1 MRGGTHTFLPTK
13 RVHFGAG
20 SLEKIQEE
28 ALAKDRA
35 FVVTGRTLYEK
46 TDLIR
51 RVEEIL
57 GEKHGGT
64 FPGMGEHT
72 PGSSVEEAARRA
84 RGSDLLVSV
93 GGGSVVDG
101 TKAVA
106 RELGYPT
113 HVAVPTTL
121 SGAEWAH
128 RVGVTDE
135 ESGRKGG
142 FADPKT
148 VPQVVVLD
156 PETTLF
162 TPEKLWL
169 STGIRALDHAVE
181 GLLYGGEHPVTDVT
195 GAEGARRLLAY
206 LPRSRE
212 DPEDVDARGELQLAA
227 WLAYFGPFNT
237 PMGLSHALG
246 RRIGASYGVPHG
258 YTSCVTLAP
267 SLEVERD
274 SVPEERWRRLE
285 EALGGEPG
293 RTNRSPRARARAPWP
308 AARCGRPGGGPEIHS
323 QRLRRPRRGRA
334 RHTQGSVLV
343 VSLAPLYSGLGITR
357 ARSLPENRWIRTSH
371 LVLVPRE

>member
-1 MRGGTHTFLPTK
+1 LVGTHTFLPTE

-20 SLEKIQEE
+20 SLEKIDEE
-28 ALAKDRA
+28 ARSEDRA
-35 FVVTGRTLYEK
+35 FVVTGRSLHEK
-46 TDLIR
+46 TDLVR
-51 RVEEIL
+51 RVEALL
-57 GEKHGGT
+57 GEKHAGT
-64 FPGMGEHT
+64 YPGMGQHT
-72 PGSSVEEAARRA
+72 PGSSVEEAAREA

-135 ESGRKGG
+135 ASGRKSG
-142 FADPKT
+142 FADPKA
-148 VPQVVVLD
+148 VPQVVILD

-181 GLLYGGEHPVTDVT
+181 GLLYGGEHPITDVT
-195 GAEGARRLLAY
+195 GAEGARRLVAC

-212 DPEDVDARGELQLAA
+212 EPEDVEVRGELQVAA

-237 PMGLSHALG
+237 PMGLSHGLG

-258 YTSCVTLAP
+258 YTSCITLAP
-267 SLEVERD
+267 SLAVAKNK
-274 SVPEERWRRLE
+274 VPEVRWRRLE
-285 EALGGEPG
+285 EALGGDPAERVSSLVERLGLPG
-293 RTNRSPRARARAPWP
+293 RLRDVGVPEEDLEDIARDFGDREEDAIAILRAA
-308 AARCGRPGGGPEIHS
+308 
-323 QRLRRPRRGRA
+323 
-334 RHTQGSVLV
+334 
-343 VSLAPLYSGLGITR
+343 Y
-357 ARSLPENRWIRTSH
+357 
-371 LVLVPRE
+371 

>member
-20 SLEKIQEE
+20 SMEKIQEE

-57 GEKHGGT
+57 GEKHGGA

-212 DPEDVDARGELQLAA
+212 DPEDVDARGELQVAA

-267 SLEVERD
+267 SLEVERA

-285 EALGGEPG
+285 EPLGGDPAERIAALVQELGLPG
-293 RTNRSPRARARAPWP
+293 RLRDVGVPEEDLKYIARDFGDREEDALSILRAA
-308 AARCGRPGGGPEIHS
+308 
-323 QRLRRPRRGRA
+323 
-334 RHTQGSVLV
+334 
-343 VSLAPLYSGLGITR
+343 Y
-357 ARSLPENRWIRTSH
+357 
-371 LVLVPRE
+371 

>member
-1 MRGGTHTFLPTK
+1 MRGGTHTFLPTE

-20 SLEKIQEE
+20 SLQKIEEE
-28 ALAKDRA
+28 ARAKDRA
-35 FVVTGRTLYEK
+35 FVVTGRSLSENTNLV
-46 TDLIR
+46 R

-57 GEKHGGT
+57 GGKHAGT
-64 FPGMGEHT
+64 FARMSEHT
-72 PGSSVEEAARRA
+72 PGSSVKEAARQA

-128 RVGVTDE
+128 RVGVTNE

-142 FADPKT
+142 FSDPRA

-156 PETTLF
+156 PETALF

-206 LPRSRE
+206 LPRTKD
-212 DPEDVDARGELQLAA
+212 DPEDVDVRGELQVAA

-246 RRIGASYGVPHG
+246 RRIGASYSVPHG

-267 SLEVERD
+267 SLGVER
-274 SVPEERWRRLE
+274 SRVSEERWRRLE
-285 EALGGEPG
+285 EALGGDPAKRIAALVQELGLPG
-293 RTNRSPRARARAPWP
+293 RLREVGVPEEDLDYIARDFGDREEDALAILRAA
-308 AARCGRPGGGPEIHS
+308 
-323 QRLRRPRRGRA
+323 
-334 RHTQGSVLV
+334 
-343 VSLAPLYSGLGITR
+343 Y
-357 ARSLPENRWIRTSH
+357 
-371 LVLVPRE
+371 

>member
-1 MRGGTHTFLPTK
+1 MRGGTHTFLPTE
-13 RVHFGAG
+13 RVHFGPG
-20 SLEKIQEE
+20 SLDQIKEE
-28 ALAKDRA
+28 ARAKDLAER
-35 FVVTGRTLYEK
+35 
-46 TDLIR
+46 TDLVR
-51 RVEEIL
+51 RVERLL
-57 GEKHGGT
+57 GGKHGGT
-64 FPGMGEHT
+64 FSGMGQHT
-72 PGSSVEEAARRA
+72 PGSSVEEATRQA

-106 RELGYPT
+106 RELGYPA

-142 FADPKT
+142 FADPRA

-206 LPRSRE
+206 LPRSKE
-212 DPEDVDARGELQLAA
+212 DPEDIDARGELQVAA

-267 SLEVERD
+267 SLEVER
-274 SVPEERWRRLE
+274 SRVSENRWRRLE
-285 EALGGEPG
+285 EALGGDPAERIAVLVQELGLPG
-293 RTNRSPRARARAPWP
+293 RLRDVGVPEEDLEYIARDFGDREQDALAILRAA
-308 AARCGRPGGGPEIHS
+308 
-323 QRLRRPRRGRA
+323 
-334 RHTQGSVLV
+334 
-343 VSLAPLYSGLGITR
+343 Y
-357 ARSLPENRWIRTSH
+357 
-371 LVLVPRE
+371 